1 MFGFFHFQNLVG
13 IAATIFCNQT
23 LIKKSL
29 NVFFFQLPGTTWTQ
43 EMVWMILHNCERA
56 KSDLNDRSPFIEYV
70 SHGF

>member
-29 NVFFFQLPGTTWTQ
+29 NVFFSIARNNMDTRDGLDDSSQL
-43 EMVWMILHNCERA
+43 
-56 KSDLNDRSPFIEYV
+56 
-70 SHGF
+70 